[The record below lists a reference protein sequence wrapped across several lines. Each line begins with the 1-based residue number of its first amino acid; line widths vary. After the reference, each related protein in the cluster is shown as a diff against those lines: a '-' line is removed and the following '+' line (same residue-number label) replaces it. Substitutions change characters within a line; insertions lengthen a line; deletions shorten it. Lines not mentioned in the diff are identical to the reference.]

1 MPPPSPDRNSVT
13 RREVSID
20 GDRHGAIDGPPRS
33 ICLIRLSAIG
43 DTCHAVPMVRAVQ
56 RAWPG
61 CRITWIIGR
70 IEAKLLSLLPEI
82 EFLTVDKRRP
92 GAEFARLR
100 RELRGRRFDV
110 LLHMQV
116 SLRASLL
123 STLVRAPIKI
133 GFDRARARELQW
145 LFTNR
150 RIAARRREHVLD
162 SFWGFTEAIGIA
174 ERRLQWDL
182 PLPPEAVEYA
192 ARIVPDARPTLLI
205 SPCSSHAPR
214 NWRAEFY
221 AQVADHAVRRWGMRV
236 VLCGGPS
243 EIERD
248 MGECILARAEHP
260 PVNQIGRDTL
270 PQMLALLGAATLLL
284 TPDSGPAHMA
294 AMVDTP
300 VIGLYAA
307 TNPARSG
314 PYLSR
319 QWCVDRFAE
328 AARVYMGRE
337 PEELPWWTK
346 IEKPGVMDLIRPEE
360 VIQRLDEFMQSPAR
374 ARRARNG

>member
-1 MPPPSPDRNSVT
+1 
-13 RREVSID
+13 
-20 GDRHGAIDGPPRS
+20 
-33 ICLIRLSAIG
+33 
-43 DTCHAVPMVRAVQ
+43 MVRALQ
-56 RAWPG
+56 RACPG

-70 IEAKLLSLLPEI
+70 VEARLLSLLPEV

-92 GAEFARLR
+92 AAEFARLR
-100 RELRGRRFDV
+100 RELRARRFDV

-116 SLRASLL
+116 SLRASLV
-123 STLVRAPIKI
+123 STLVRAPIKV

-150 RIAARRREHVLD
+150 RIAARCREHVLD
-162 SFWGFTEAIGIA
+162 SFWGFIEAIGI
-174 ERRLQWDL
+174 EDRRLEWNL
-182 PLPPEAVEYA
+182 PLPPEALEYA
-192 ARIVPDARPTLLI
+192 ARIIPDARPTLLI
-205 SPCSSHAPR
+205 SPCSSHALR
-214 NWRAEFY
+214 NWRAEYY
-221 AQVADHAVRRWGMRV
+221 AQVADHAVSRWGMRV

-243 EIERD
+243 DIERD
-248 MGECILARAEHP
+248 MAESILARAEHR
-260 PVNQIGRDTL
+260 PVNQVGRDTL
-270 PQMLALLGAATLLL
+270 PQMLALLGASTVLL

-319 QWCVDRFAE
+319 QWCVDRFAD
-328 AARVYMGRE
+328 AARAFMRCE
-337 PEELPWWTK
+337 PDALPWWTK

-360 VIQRLDEFMQSPAR
+360 VIQRLDQFMQSPHCAGR
-374 ARRARNG
+374 ERSG